1 MPPSKYITDLSARGD
16 LVHRDVFFRKLYSVG
31 DASASSEAF
40 VDHNN
45 SKTKVT
51 EVKSTVSSGN
61 GLWSLFLRKS
71 SSNAMEGNA
80 RVAVTPAETVLS
92 SDVTRIKGAMS
103 VSNYASFESD
113 VDVTTGN
120 MVVGKTLTVDGGAYI
135 GNNVTVLKNNTA
147 ASISENAIQFDDKWR
162 IFHDEMVNGLAFEE
176 NTGTSGSPVWTRRF
190 QFSA

>member
-1 MPPSKYITDLSARGD
+1 MSSKYITDLSARGD

-31 DASASSEAF
+31 AQAASTDAY

-51 EVKSTVSSGN
+51 EVKSTVTSGN
-61 GLWSLFLRKS
+61 GLWSLFLRNS
-71 SSNAMEGNA
+71 TSNAMEGNS
-80 RVAVTPAETVLS
+80 RVSITPAETILS

-103 VSNYASFESD
+103 VSNYASFEKD

-120 MVVGKTLTVDGGAYI
+120 MTVGKTLTVDGGGVF
-135 GNNVTVLKNNTA
+135 GNDVAVTKGNVITSVTQ
-147 ASISENAIQFDDKWR
+147 NAINFDQQWR
-162 IFHDEMVNGLAFEE
+162 IVHDVAVNGLAFEE

-190 QFSA
+190 QFTA